1 MLKTAA
7 GSASFRGSGGS
18 SPERPGTVKPII
30 EIDHVSRVFGGKIVA
45 VDDVKLDVAEGEF
58 ITLLGPSGCGKT
70 TLLRML
76 AGFERPD
83 RGVIR
88 LDGQDVTDLPPFKRD
103 VNMVFQ
109 DYALFPHLTVAKN
122 VAFGLERLR
131 IDRADIARKV
141 EETLQLVGL
150 ADKADRMPHQ
160 LSGGQRQRVALAR
173 AIVRRPRVLL
183 LDEPLSALDA
193 NLREAMQVELKHLHQ
208 RLGLTFI
215 MVTHDQ
221 TEALVMSDRI
231 VVMHKGRVAQAGTP
245 ADLYDRPASTYVANF
260 VGTSNLLKGVVS
272 GVSKTGIS
280 VDHAGLRFECPP
292 LRTVTPGQHVI
303 IGIRPEKLRPLTTKA
318 AAAAEVNVIDCEVE
332 ERLFHGNSIRLRCRL
347 SSGEPLLCDQQLAE
361 ALALAS
367 APEKGSRIRLMA
379 DADSITL
386 FTEDERA

>member
-1 MLKTAA
+1 M
-7 GSASFRGSGGS
+7 
-18 SPERPGTVKPII
+18 KPII
-30 EIDHVSRVFGGKIVA
+30 EIDHVSRIFGGKLVA
-45 VDDVKLDVAEGEF
+45 VDDVTLAVAEGEF

-83 RGVIR
+83 RGAIR
-88 LDGQDVTDLPPFKRD
+88 LDGHDVTQLPPYKRD

-109 DYALFPHLTVAKN
+109 DYALFPHLTIAKN

-131 IDRADIARKV
+131 LDRADIVRKV

-193 NLREAMQVELKHLHQ
+193 NLREAMQVELKHLH
-208 RLGLTFI
+208 RKLGLTFI

-260 VGTSNLLKGVVS
+260 VGTSNLLKGIVAGAS
-272 GVSKTGIS
+272 RTEIT
-280 VDHAGLRFECPP
+280 VDHAGLRFHCPP

-303 IGIRPEKLRPLTTKA
+303 IGIRPEKLRMA
-318 AAAAEVNVIDCEVE
+318 AARKGAGSEPNVIDCEVE
-332 ERLFHGNSIRLRCRL
+332 ERLFHGNGIRLRCLL
-347 SSGEPLLCDQQLAE
+347 SSGEPLLCDQQLTGAA
-361 ALALAS
+361 ALAEM
-367 APEKGSRIRLMA
+367 PQKGARIRLAA

>member
-1 MLKTAA
+1 MLQTTAGFA
-7 GSASFRGSGGS
+7 RLRESGGS
-18 SPERPGTVKPII
+18 LLETPGAMKPII
-30 EIDHVSRVFGGKIVA
+30 EIDHVSRIFGGKILA
-45 VDDVKLDVAEGEF
+45 VDDVKLEVAEGEF

-83 RGVIR
+83 RGAIR
-88 LDGQDVTDLPPFKRD
+88 LDGQDVTHLPPYKRD

-109 DYALFPHLTVAKN
+109 DYALFPHLTIAKN

-131 IDRADIARKV
+131 IERADIARKV

-193 NLREAMQVELKHLHQ
+193 NLREAMQVELKHLHHK
-208 RLGLTFI
+208 LGLTFI

-260 VGTSNLLKGVVS
+260 VGTSNLLKGIVS
-272 GVSKTGIS
+272 GVSRTEIT
-280 VDHAGLRFECPP
+280 VDHAGLRFQCPP
-292 LRTVTPGQHVI
+292 LRSVTQGQHVI
-303 IGIRPEKLRPLTTKA
+303 IGIRPEKLRMAPARKGA
-318 AAAAEVNVIDCEVE
+318 GAEPNVIDCEVE

-347 SSGEPLLCDQQLAE
+347 SSGEPLLCDQQLAGAA
-361 ALALAS
+361 ALS
-367 APEKGSRIRLMA
+367 EAPEKGARIRLAA
-379 DADSITL
+379 DSDSITL
-386 FTEDERA
+386 FTEDERT

>member
-7 GSASFRGSGGS
+7 GSAIFRGSGGS
-18 SPERPGTVKPII
+18 SSERPGTVKPII
-30 EIDHVSRVFGGKIVA
+30 EIDHVSRIFGGKLLA

-83 RGVIR
+83 RGAIR
-88 LDGQDVTDLPPFKRD
+88 LDGQDVTGLPPYKRD

-109 DYALFPHLTVAKN
+109 DYALFPHLTVTRN

-131 IDRADIARKV
+131 IDRADITRKV

-272 GVSKTGIS
+272 GVSKTAIA

-318 AAAAEVNVIDCEVE
+318 AAAAEINVIDCEVE